1 MSELGIVITLAVII
15 GGIIFHLRDQRT
27 RVACA
32 RKPSVRALQV
42 SCLAAQALGVQFYSR
57 EVGQV
62 FSLPFAFGFIL
73 VGVAGLGALSL
84 FCDCRDAEL
93 SKD

>member
-1 MSELGIVITLAVII
+1 
-15 GGIIFHLRDQRT
+15 
-27 RVACA
+27 
-32 RKPSVRALQV
+32 
-42 SCLAAQALGVQFYSR
+42 LGVQFYSR

>member
-1 MSELGIVITLAVII
+1 MFTIFVIL
-15 GGIIFHLRDQRT
+15 GGIIFDLRDQRA

-32 RKPSVRALQV
+32 LKPSVRALQV

-57 EVGQV
+57 DVGQI
-62 FSLPFAFGFIL
+62 FNLPFAVACIV

-84 FCDCRDAEL
+84 FCDCRDDEL
-93 SKD
+93 GRTNL

>member
-1 MSELGIVITLAVII
+1 MIDLGIALTILVII

-32 RKPSVRALQV
+32 LKPSVRALQV
-42 SCLAAQALGVQFYSR
+42 SCLAAQVLGVQFYSR
-57 EVGQV
+57 DGGQIGN
-62 FSLPFAFGFIL
+62 LPYAFGFIL